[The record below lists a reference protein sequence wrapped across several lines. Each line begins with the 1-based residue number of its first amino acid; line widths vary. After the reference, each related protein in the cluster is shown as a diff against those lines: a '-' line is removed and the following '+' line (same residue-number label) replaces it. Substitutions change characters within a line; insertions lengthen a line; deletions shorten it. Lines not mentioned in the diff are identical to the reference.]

1 MDKEDLKEFIEYINS
16 LHEIIKANVYINKLE
31 DLKRIIRILSDRLQ
45 SGVKAETI
53 NIILNEIN
61 STYCTSFEC
70 KNDEDFCI
78 TLKNVEKYL
87 IGIIEHKIN
96 EKIIKNIIKNIF
108 KEK

>member
-1 MDKEDLKEFIEYINS
+1 MDKEDLKEFIEDINS
-16 LHEIIKANVYINKLE
+16 LHEIRKANVYINKLE

-70 KNDEDFCI
+70 KCDEEFYSI
-78 TLKNVEKYL
+78 FEEVKEYL
-87 IGIIEHKIN
+87 TRIIENKIS
-96 EKIIKNIIKNIF
+96 EEIIKKMF
-108 KEK
+108 K

>member
-1 MDKEDLKEFIEYINS
+1 MYI
-16 LHEIIKANVYINKLE
+16 LINLE

-45 SGVKAETI
+45 PGVKAESI

-70 KNDEDFCI
+70 KSDEDFCI

-96 EKIIKNIIKNIF
+96 EKIIKNIF

>member
-1 MDKEDLKEFIEYINS
+1 MDKEDLKEFIEDINS
-16 LHEIIKANVYINKLE
+16 LHEIRKANVYINKLE
-31 DLKRIIRILSDRLQ
+31 DLKREIRYSSVHTIF
-45 SGVKAETI
+45 TI

-96 EKIIKNIIKNIF
+96 EKIIKNIF